1 MLHSNLAQ
9 NMKIGLLCLISLELI
24 VRWYGTQLLRWLKIF
39 HNLKRCALSEFTYHC
54 LCVEVFTSSY
64 AIRLPCANFRISE
77 FKVFYLADFIPSHLA
92 LVSCL
97 SLLILQTAVWQPLMP
112 PWESKAS
119 FISSAFVMLCFS
131 FTHSFIWDF
140 IGEIFR
146 SQMSLP
152 L

>member
-1 MLHSNLAQ
+1 MVPNSCGGSKSFTISRAVHSRNSPNIASVLKSLPVPMPYAFHVQ
-9 NMKIGLLCLISLELI
+9 IS
-24 VRWYGTQLLRWLKIF
+24 VSRNSKF
-39 HNLKRCALSEFTYHC
+39 
-54 LCVEVFTSSY
+54 
-64 AIRLPCANFRISE
+64 
-77 FKVFYLADFIPSHLA
+77 FYLADFIPSHLA

-140 IGEIFR
+140 KGEIFR